1 MSKKLT
7 ETLQRLRAE
16 IENLDIGDRDS
27 KERLDKLVADI
38 EMKINKPDDRDHH
51 TNLVGDLSGSV
62 VHFEVSH
69 PRVTG
74 ILNDIMMALSN
85 MGI

>member
-7 ETLQRLRAE
+7 ETLQDLRAE
-16 IENLDIGDRDS
+16 IKNLDIGDKES

-38 EMKINKPDDRDHH
+38 EMKINKPDDLDHH
-51 TNLVGDLSGSV
+51 TNLVEDLTGSV
-62 VHFEVSH
+62 AHFEVSH

>member
-1 MSKKLT
+1 MSKKLK

-16 IENLDIGDRDS
+16 IKNLETEEKES

-38 EMKINKPDDRDHH
+38 EMKIDRPDDRDHH
-51 TNLVGDLSGSV
+51 SNLVEDLRGSV
-62 VHFEVSH
+62 AHFEASH
-69 PRVTG
+69 PTVTG
-74 ILNDIMMALSN
+74 VLNDIMMALSN

>member
-7 ETLQRLRAE
+7 ETLQRLRVE
-16 IENLDIGDRDS
+16 IENLDIEDNDS

-38 EMKINKPDDRDHH
+38 EMKMNRPDDRGHH
-51 TNLVGDLSGSV
+51 TNLVEDLTGSV
-62 VHFEVSH
+62 EHFEASH